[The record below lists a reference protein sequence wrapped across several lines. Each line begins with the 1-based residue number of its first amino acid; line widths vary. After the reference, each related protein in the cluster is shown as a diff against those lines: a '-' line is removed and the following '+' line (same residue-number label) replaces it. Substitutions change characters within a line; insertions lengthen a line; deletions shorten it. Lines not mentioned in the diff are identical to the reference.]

1 MDDQDDSK
9 STVCFPYFVRLNKNI
24 CFNCKIFFI
33 QNTRIKFSRVASLFT
48 FYCLYLLQCVI
59 YFIAGTSS
67 YSNTTDLVKSKDQV
81 WIQTHIQRINK
92 FACHYNRL
100 CASFP
105 IKMKKK
111 QHCFFR
117 AQFGK
122 VESKLPH
129 DFKIQNRQ
137 QIHLHHMITVNF
149 NFYFF
154 TKQIHVVGLYCLRN
168 TATVPFH
175 SIVSRV
181 CPE

>member
-1 MDDQDDSK
+1 MSLQ
-9 STVCFPYFVRLNKNI
+9 STLRIIPY
-24 CFNCKIFFI
+24 
-33 QNTRIKFSRVASLFT
+33 QNEKETT
-48 FYCLYLLQCVI
+48 LL
-59 YFIAGTSS
+59 
-67 YSNTTDLVKSKDQV
+67 
-81 WIQTHIQRINK
+81 
-92 FACHYNRL
+92 
-100 CASFP
+100 
-105 IKMKKK
+105 
-111 QHCFFR
+111 FR